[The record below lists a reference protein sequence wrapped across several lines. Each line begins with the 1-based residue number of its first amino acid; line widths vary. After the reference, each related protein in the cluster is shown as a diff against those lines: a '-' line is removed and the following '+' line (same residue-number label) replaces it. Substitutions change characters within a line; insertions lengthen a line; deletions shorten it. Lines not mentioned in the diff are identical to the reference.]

1 MSCTF
6 TILVARVSLPS
17 TVDVDSVSELGVTLV
32 NGEELILS
40 SDRMSSSVSSASLTL
55 VTAAMRSLI
64 AEAITSM
71 TMSLSSCIV

>member
-17 TVDVDSVSELGVTLV
+17 TVDDSVSELGVTLV